1 MRALLHVPLPGCRAG
16 SDFHLSNATTLATQ
30 RLPHSRAA
38 SCYRHTTSQQF
49 LGRPRKRNP
58 EGATTKGMT
67 TVSITQKDGTM
78 QQIDKTNFA
87 SWKRKVGK
95 HAGFHLTPHPGEELI
110 VCTRSEMQQLPDG
123 NFSAILVK
131 KCKITDSELKKELRG
146 FEVWKAV

>member
-1 MRALLHVPLPGCRAG
+1 MFRFLVAG
-16 SDFHLSNATTLATQ
+16 PVATSICQ
-30 RLPHSRAA
+30 M
-38 SCYRHTTSQQF
+38 
-49 LGRPRKRNP
+49 RPRLRRRGYRIRAQRRVTGTRPANNSWADRAREIF